1 MWEVMQHDRQRFGLG
16 EELEIE
22 ILQPKPELKI
32 KKKSKCSITT
42 VSQFFA
48 KPFVGGSFI
57 YKHKMLFLAAKKPEL
72 SI

>member
-1 MWEVMQHDRQRFGLG
+1 VQRSGLG
-16 EELEIE
+16 EELIFEIP
-22 ILQPKPELKI
+22 QPNEELKI
-32 KKKSKCSITT
+32 KKKSKCLITS

-57 YKHKMLFLAAKKPEL
+57 YKRKMLFLTAKKPEL